1 MKSVSRGI
9 AVTISYFDLFE
20 RNCSPPLGSGV
31 GEGTMVEV
39 QVGEQTFEE
48 EVVLQAVPAPA
59 TLALL
64 APIALLV
71 RSRRRSSRPA

>member
-1 MKSVSRGI
+1 
-9 AVTISYFDLFE
+9 
-20 RNCSPPLGSGV
+20 
-31 GEGTMVEV
+31 MVEV